1 MAKTIDRRRFLKL
14 GTATAGLALG
24 CGQSNP
30 APPPDD
36 GPLTMRYRPLGAT
49 GLEVS
54 EIAFGAHGVDNASLM
69 AAALEAG
76 INTFCTSGRYMD
88 GREEEALGEAMARIG
103 VPRDQ
108 VVILTGNPPPKP
120 GETVDSILKDMDA
133 SLKRLGTDHIDIYC
147 NAQVESP
154 DDVLAEPLF
163 EAFERAYKAGK
174 VRNLGI
180 AGHHGGMQECLEAGI
195 DCGQY
200 QVFFTKYDFVSY
212 PEQDEILNRAAAQG
226 IGTMVFKVGAGNRK
240 HEIKDLEQDGLSF
253 HQATLKWALGRPEI
267 ASVAVTLTS
276 FDQIQNSV
284 AAIGERLKTAETA
297 MLRRYADEMRHR
309 YCRFCTTCE
318 AGCPHGVAVAEV
330 MRYEMYFNCY
340 GRKSEATRLYRELP
354 ENVSA
359 SACADCWGP
368 CDTVCPFGREVREGL
383 LDAHARLDL
392 RQA

>member
-1 MAKTIDRRRFLKL
+1 MASTIDRRRFLKL
-14 GTATAGLALG
+14 GTATAGFALG
-24 CGQSNP
+24 CGQDNP
-30 APPPDD
+30 EPPPADA
-36 GPLTMRYRPLGAT
+36 PLAMRYRPLGAT

-54 EIAFGAHGVDNASLM
+54 EISFGAHGVDNPPLM

-120 GETVDSILKDMDA
+120 GETVESISADIDA
-133 SLKRLGTDHIDIYC
+133 SLARLRTDSIDVYC

-163 EAFERAYKAGK
+163 EAFERANKAGK
-174 VRNLGI
+174 VRFLAI

-195 DCGQY
+195 ECGQY

-240 HEIKDLEQDGLSF
+240 HEIEDLEAGGLSF
-253 HQATLKWALGRPEI
+253 HQATLKWALGRPEV

-276 FDQIQNSV
+276 FDQIHESV
-284 AAIGERLKTAETA
+284 AAIGTGLVAAETA

-318 AGCPHGVAVAEV
+318 AGCPHGVAVAEI
-330 MRYEMYFNCY
+330 MRYEMYFSCY
-340 GRKSEATRLYRELP
+340 GREKEAMRLYTELP
-354 ENVSA
+354 HTATAAV
-359 SACADCWGP
+359 CADCRGP
-368 CDTVCPFGREVREGL
+368 CNAACPFGREVRAGL

-392 RQA
+392 RRA